1 MDGGSLPCLSS
12 LVWWRASSGGGGDVQ
27 LGEPLAGKP
36 SRAPRSRRGTS
47 ANILLSLSLSPQHCP
62 RHSSWYQG
70 RHCRLC
76 FLVAAWPLVGAGLC
90 VFGRR
95 GQVTP

>member
-27 LGEPLAGKP
+27 LGEPLAGEP

-47 ANILLSLSLSPQHCP
+47 ANILLSLSLSL
-62 RHSSWYQG
+62 HSIVPDIAVGTKVGTADSASW
-70 RHCRLC
+70 
-76 FLVAAWPLVGAGLC
+76 WPLGLWWGPGYAFSAVG
-90 VFGRR
+90 VR
-95 GQVTP
+95 